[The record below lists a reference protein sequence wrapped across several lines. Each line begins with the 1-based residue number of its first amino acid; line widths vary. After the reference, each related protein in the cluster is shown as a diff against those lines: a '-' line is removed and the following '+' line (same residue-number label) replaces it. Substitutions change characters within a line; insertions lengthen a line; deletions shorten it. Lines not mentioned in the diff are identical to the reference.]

1 MIAYYSPLQQ
11 IVLILVAIAFV
22 IWKLWDNI
30 RELFI
35 MVGANLLLF
44 IVALIFNPLAM
55 IATFSFKENISIRYY
70 NRRQIALIWQLN
82 FVDVDILHSLFDMP
96 NQGDTIAIKL
106 ESYDD
111 FLKGIKKTNQ
121 SIAVQQT
128 KKIADYLATN
138 FGKDYKVLYEF
149 MRLTFDYENGNRK
162 AGEFTNELKLPNAL
176 WQDGFGDCED
186 LALFISGVLTNWEI
200 GHFILIRTS
209 LKQNMSHLYVSTEG
223 GTIIDPCCKIYNST
237 IIEKSA
243 VGTFVFRF

>member
-1 MIAYYSPLQQ
+1 MNAYYSPLQQ
-11 IVLILVAIAFV
+11 IVLILAALAF
-22 IWKLWDNI
+22 IWRLWDNI

-44 IVALIFNPLAM
+44 IIALIFNPLAM
-55 IATFSFKENISIRYY
+55 IATFSFKETLPIRYY
-70 NRRQIALIWQLN
+70 NRRQISLIWQLN
-82 FVDVDILHSLFDMP
+82 FVDVDILHTLFEMP

-106 ESYDD
+106 VSYDD

-162 AGEFTNELKLPNAL
+162 AGEFTEELKLPNAL

-186 LALFISGVLTNWEI
+186 LALFVSGVLTNWEI
-200 GHFILIRTS
+200 GHFIIIRTS
-209 LKQNMSHLYVSTEG
+209 LKQNMSHLFVSTEG

-243 VGTFVFRF
+243 VGTFVFQF